1 MKAVALLLAALLA
14 ALLSSLLGGCGPWLY
29 AVSTP
34 PPGSIGNLDTDDERA
49 ELTAGSALAFRC
61 DDGGPCQ
68 GARATSDDPSIAE
81 VLPASLARLEM
92 AAFDGF
98 TPQTTFVIVGKSPGK
113 TRIRVRTSDGNVDLA
128 VRVHPAPTP
137 VPVPVPTPVP
147 VPVPVPN

>member
-1 MKAVALLLAALLA
+1 MKPAAFVFALFAV
-14 ALLSSLLGGCGPWLY
+14 LLGGCGPWLY

-49 ELTAGSALAFRC
+49 ELTEGSALAFRC

-68 GARATSDDPSIAE
+68 GAKATSDDPSIAE
-81 VLPASLARLEM
+81 VMPAALARLDM
-92 AAFDGF
+92 AIWDGF

-128 VRVHPAPTP
+128 VRVHPAAA
-137 VPVPVPTPVP
+137 VAVQ
-147 VPVPVPN
+147 